1 MYTTVDASG
10 AADALQQL
18 HGPSKSLSICES
30 YCGCHLDLQDGGKA
44 AQKLMQPS
52 PQSVDA
58 LKKIMDDARHKA
70 GGAPPAHHK
79 EHFNEEDYMD
89 GELMD
94 DDAHVHD

>member
-1 MYTTVDASG
+1 MDAINCCQSVCLM
-10 AADALQQL
+10 A
-18 HGPSKSLSICES
+18 
-30 YCGCHLDLQDGGKA
+30 CHLDVQDGGKA

-70 GGAPPAHHK
+70 GGAPPAYHK

>member
-1 MYTTVDASG
+1 MAMRS
-10 AADALQQL
+10 
-18 HGPSKSLSICES
+18 
-30 YCGCHLDLQDGGKA
+30 LQDGGKA

-70 GGAPPAHHK
+70 GGPAPAHPK
-79 EHFNEEDYMD
+79 AQFNEDDYMD

-94 DDAHVHD
+94 DEMHVHD

>member
-1 MYTTVDASG
+1 MKAQDSFSQPFMRWTEF
-10 AADALQQL
+10 
-18 HGPSKSLSICES
+18 P
-30 YCGCHLDLQDGGKA
+30 LQDGGKA

-70 GGAPPAHHK
+70 GGPAPAHHK
-79 EHFNEEDYMD
+79 ENFNEDDYMD

-94 DDAHVHD
+94 DEMHVHD

>member
-1 MYTTVDASG
+1 MFWSMMAFYTS
-10 AADALQQL
+10 
-18 HGPSKSLSICES
+18 PPE
-30 YCGCHLDLQDGGKA
+30 LQDGGKA

-52 PQSVDA
+52 PQSVDG

-70 GGAPPAHHK
+70 GGAPAAHHK

-94 DDAHVHD
+94 SDAHVHD

>member
-1 MYTTVDASG
+1 
-10 AADALQQL
+10 
-18 HGPSKSLSICES
+18 
-30 YCGCHLDLQDGGKA
+30 
-44 AQKLMQPS
+44 MQPS

>member
-1 MYTTVDASG
+1 MTDRAMLLLPLVEVSLGTV
-10 AADALQQL
+10 
-18 HGPSKSLSICES
+18 
-30 YCGCHLDLQDGGKA
+30 QDGGKA

-52 PQSVDA
+52 AQSVDA

-70 GGAPPAHHK
+70 GGAAPAHHK

-94 DDAHVHD
+94 DEMHVHD

>member
-1 MYTTVDASG
+1 MMMTFGAPHTV
-10 AADALQQL
+10 QQGL
-18 HGPSKSLSICES
+18 VMVS
-30 YCGCHLDLQDGGKA
+30 YGCRLDLQDGGKA

-70 GGAPPAHHK
+70 GGAPPQHK

-89 GELMD
+89 GELNMD